1 MLRGGAGIVGCVA
14 ELIDKQG
21 LAKTQKFSKS
31 GAVRLV
37 FFRYCF
43 VI

>member
-14 ELIDKQG
+14 ELIDKQH
-21 LAKTQKFSKS
+21 LAKHKKMCKS
-31 GAVRLV
+31 GAVWLV
-37 FFRYCF
+37 VFRYVF